1 MLGGASP
8 ASREDPD
15 EAAASK
21 TASRTGI
28 RVRIGVTTLTGPA
41 EAAASDDRSIGFSGI
56 LTRVPADDVTIRP
69 LSSRKDCEAGVELQ
83 RDTWGRDFV
92 DVVPATILQVSQRV
106 GAVAAGAFAPDGR
119 LVGFVFGI
127 SGVRGGVP
135 AHWSDMLAV
144 RPEARGRGLGRRLK
158 LHQRRQLLADGVEH
172 VYWSFDPLVARNA
185 RLNLLELGAMPV
197 EYVPDM
203 YGDTGSVLH
212 RGLATDRLIVEWRL
226 RDPAVERILDGE
238 PAVAPAA
245 ARTAP
250 VVTAPPAAVEPARP
264 PRVPWLRVE
273 LPADIEH
280 MKATAPE
287 EARRWQRHLR
297 RVFGDRLDDPGIA
310 GLDRDAAG
318 RWFYLV
324 KTAAPA

>member
-1 MLGGASP
+1 MAVTIITNRPWPAGGQPRADG
-8 ASREDPD
+8 RC
-15 EAAASK
+15 
-21 TASRTGI
+21 I
-28 RVRIGVTTLTGPA
+28 L
-41 EAAASDDRSIGFSGI
+41 FSGI

-69 LSSRKDCEAGVELQ
+69 LSSRKDCEACVELQ
-83 RDTWGRDFV
+83 RDTWGRDFA

-158 LHQRRQLLADGVEH
+158 LHQRRQLLADGVERAC
-172 VYWSFDPLVARNA
+172 WSFDPLVARNA
-185 RLNLLELGAMPV
+185 RLNLVELGAMPV

-238 PAVAPAA
+238 PPAA
-245 ARTAP
+245 PDEARTAP
-250 VVTAPPAAVEPARP
+250 VVTQPAAGVEPAP
-264 PRVPWLRVE
+264 LPHGPWLRVE

-280 MKATAPE
+280 LKATAPE
-287 EARRWQRHLR
+287 EARRWQQQLR

-324 KTAAPA
+324 NTAATAA